1 MRATIEST
9 EQIVE
14 LASSGP
20 LGALAEGMR
29 KTAGLAQAQARVWVG
44 TTETGVPVQMLVVR
58 VAVRTDQ
65 PAEVFAQ
72 FERELEEKPAA
83 RPDVPAF
90 PLRMIL

>member
-1 MRATIEST
+1 MKATIEST

-20 LGALAEGMR
+20 LGALAEGIR

-44 TTETGVPVQMLVVR
+44 TTENGVPVQLLVVR
-58 VAVRTDQ
+58 VAVHKDQ
-65 PAEVFAQ
+65 PPEVFAQ
-72 FERELEEKPAA
+72 FERELQE
-83 RPDVPAF
+83 RPVAPPELPAF